1 MEDSKEPEDRRAS
14 EEQGQREGICKIND
28 EAPATSC
35 RLVRPRLMRISRIS
49 DRPPAAFVSSL
60 IPPTSW
66 PPSPINPFSRRATEW
81 RRGNSGCRFPRM
93 EFSRRDATLLVR
105 RVALPG
111 RWFSSAWIF
120 SHVLAFPSF
129 FSFFFCLVSLVH
141 DRYSRNCRSTP
152 RVFKVTK
159 ILKNW
164 SFGEN

>member
-81 RRGNSGCRFPRM
+81 RRGNSGCRFP
-93 EFSRRDATLLVR
+93 EWNSPDATRRFLFAASRFRDVDFPPREYFLTCLLFP
-105 RVALPG
+105 L
-111 RWFSSAWIF
+111 FS
-120 SHVLAFPSF
+120 P
-129 FSFFFCLVSLVH
+129 FSFASFHSFTTDTVEIVVQLLECLKL
-141 DRYSRNCRSTP
+141 P
-152 RVFKVTK
+152 KF
-159 ILKNW
+159 
-164 SFGEN
+164 